1 MKFHLTIGA
10 NTAEVPNTVTTIY
23 TNQTTQDYI
32 DAIDVLLFVLNA
44 EKRKYT
50 NKLADELGIE
60 YDAYDDD
67 VVDTE
72 HGI

>member
-10 NTAEVPNTVTTIY
+10 AGAEVPNTVTTIY

-60 YDAYDDD
+60 YDDAAYED
-67 VVDTE
+67 E
-72 HGI
+72 MI